1 MILGKHR
8 CLKTKTTVAR
18 RRYSSG
24 LKLDLDRSGSK
35 ILLPDGLAS
44 EIESWFPAPP
54 ASSRPSVL
62 LSDESWLEHLR
73 ERVELN
79 NNLDFP
85 GLWTQKPIWVWST
98 FSWFLFFK
106 TASVL
111 WLAVLR
117 ICLISARTKCYTYL
131 NFRAKITEKALIMI
145 FWRENSNGSFDAIFW
160 KC

>member
-1 MILGKHR
+1 MHIWLHWQQEQHLSLSSRLTNRLTVSTWLKKNTDA
-8 CLKTKTTVAR
+8 CLKTTVAR

-24 LKLDLDRSGSK
+24 LKLDLDSSGSK
-35 ILLPDGLAS
+35 ILLHGLAS

-117 ICLISARTKCYTYL
+117 ICLISARTKC
-131 NFRAKITEKALIMI
+131 
-145 FWRENSNGSFDAIFW
+145 
-160 KC
+160 